1 MCRKRKNKH
10 KKGGNHV
17 AVAGALI
24 NGSSILKPLAVILPL
39 NDHPQQEMPSA
50 GTSSSDSKGLKA
62 TMKTY
67 TISSNDKNILEH
79 DKVFETVHEF
89 CDSHIERPEMRR
101 PITRVLVATNGIAAV
116 RCMLSIRRVLQHMF
130 NNDRAVKFI
139 CITTEQEIL
148 SNAEYLKL
156 ADHYVTSPGG
166 ENRNNYANVDEIVSH
181 AIEQKVDAVWAGWGH
196 ASENPELPRQLKKAG
211 ITFIGPP
218 AEAMASLG
226 DKIASTIIA
235 QSVGIPTIEW
245 SGSGLTLEEGDKLE
259 SGEICVSSQLFHKA
273 CVSNVYE
280 GLDAMTKHKI
290 GYPMM
295 IKASEGGGGK
305 GIRKCMNETDF
316 KENFLQVQT
325 EVPGSPIFL
334 MKCLENARHI
344 EVQLIADRYGCVI
357 PIFTRDCSIQRRC
370 QKIIEEAPASIASKA
385 TIKKMQEDAVRIAE
399 LVGYESAGTVE
410 YMYLPA
416 EDTYFFLE
424 LNPRLQVE
432 HPCTEMLTNINIPA
446 IQLQIAMGIP
456 LNRITDIRLFYGLKR
471 VGTDPLPDD
480 RVLTDTEYSVIAARI
495 TSEDP
500 DDFFRPST
508 GQVIDLNFRSAQNVW
523 GYFSVSSSGKV
534 HEFAD
539 SQFGHL
545 FARGR
550 TRHEAISTML
560 CALQELELR
569 ATFTSQVMYLVDLL
583 NEEDFKQNKFN
594 TQWLDRRI
602 ADKVRQRIPIPD
614 HELIA
619 LSSAVIGQN
628 RVASAFNNFRNA
640 IERGQVLPTKDL
652 TETFLFDLIKDMK
665 IYKVQVTRSGP
676 LTFIIYLNGATTT
689 VEIRQLGDNSLLVTH
704 KEKSYTCHLE
714 ETSDKFKV
722 TIGRSIVAFEKDND
736 PTILKSPYTGRLLSY
751 KKKDK
756 DLVGVGQV
764 YASVESMKLVFNV
777 EVKKVPGKLEHIAKE
792 GDLLYPGSVIARIIE
807 QKSTE
812 DYRPK
817 PFTDIFNEW
826 TELRQDNSN
835 QSEIKRFQAAYD
847 RCINL
852 LNGSVPPGMENQTGV
867 LVDELFELFEC
878 PTLPHAMLKKSVD
891 TMVSRLPEKTAIAL
905 RKEIKGDSFAKF
917 KAVRDL
923 LDKYM
928 GELRASE
935 YEAARA
941 ICKSVYD
948 VCEKFYGGPVSH
960 MVQVVNALLDEYFNC
975 EEFFETD
982 QYTDAVDQLNAKH
995 GSDKDKVVAL
1005 IYSHTQLKAKN
1016 KFMLSLLDAVQKK
1029 GMHLVAP
1036 LEKRLRDIGN
1046 LFKTESVSKRCR
1058 HLMLLNS
1065 TVKYRKFVNKVLWDL
1080 DCVSLIDRESI
1091 EVLSVGDAIA
1101 KLKKKFGEKLQEKKD
1116 ISPQK
1121 IFDCSPWS
1129 HKVIHEFFFDP
1140 LLAEAAIRA
1149 YIGQHFA
1156 IEKMQRSTLAS
1167 NDATVYDFCLDNSNL
1182 MHYMS
1187 SENNQYL
1194 SIVKFSVNY
1203 MDFHEAVTHKD
1214 IISGLVSKFKSM
1226 GVKSNGRKST
1236 LRVTFLVDVI
1246 DFQEEE
1252 RRAEEELTRLSR
1264 QSSSHREAL
1273 LEELPIHSQRDEQL
1287 VDSAEK
1293 AAKEIRLLI
1302 STHLDSV
1309 DVVTH
1314 VLVCNKNK
1322 PLMQVDLLGAEKL
1335 ELWRLPAAAKL
1346 KSDKL
1351 SSLHVYR
1358 TDDTSDKRF
1367 SRIYVREIVEVAIRP
1382 ETKEYLDEI
1391 RKDIINQMDRAC
1403 GAINVTMSRKVEKT
1417 KNRRA
1422 SIWCTESEK
1431 DLPQAVFVGNHLLFS
1446 VTFPKM
1452 PSSFTKDNE
1461 HDLDD
1466 ILIESIEE
1474 MRPILF
1480 KHHVTEVE
1488 IVYSKIDTSRTS
1500 AMKRRVKYQDKTG
1513 VTPEFGIY
1521 DEYQKEIKPVA
1532 LSHQLYERQLE
1543 EHHPIKKIEKKRS
1556 VTRGIRTSY
1565 VYDYPMLFGKACL
1578 QRWKELEESNETL
1591 FTTQFKKM
1599 RDDQKEAFE
1608 KSDYRKFFH
1617 EAELVFVPGKAE
1629 LRLVED
1635 EKELKTRADNC
1646 NNETG
1651 VVAWKMTLY
1660 TPEKPRGYTVI
1671 VIAND
1676 ITFQSGSFATSEDDV
1691 YSMASEYSRK
1701 HKLPRVNV
1709 SSNSGARI
1717 GLAEDVSKVFRVKF
1731 RDQSKPEDGFE
1742 HLFLESKDAEP
1753 ILDQIDAEKLPNQT
1767 YKLNAVIGRKTEMI
1781 GVENLQG
1788 SGLIAGET
1796 SAAYDEVPTYC
1807 FVTGR
1812 SVGIGAYTA
1821 RLAHRIVQAKSS
1833 HIILTGTGALNAVL
1847 GKEVYTSN
1855 NQLGGTQIMYNNG
1868 VTHAVCD
1875 NDFEGVSI
1883 LVLWMSYLP
1892 DVKPEFP
1899 YLSPFGVDSE
1909 PRPVSYPVI
1918 ANRAY
1923 DVRDLIDSKNSEFDG
1938 ICDNNSF
1945 NEIMNDWAKTIIAG
1959 RARLC
1964 GVPIGVVS
1972 SELRNVCSTL
1982 PADPATPNSQ
1992 AIEVH
1997 QAGQV
2002 WYPDSAF
2009 KTAEVI
2015 GDFNREGLPL
2025 LFIASLR
2032 GFSGGQK
2039 DMFDMVLK
2047 FGAQI
2052 VDALRQYKQPV
2063 LIYIPT
2069 HGELRGGAWAV
2080 LDSKI
2085 NPGFITMIAD
2095 SESRGGIL
2103 EPSAIVGIKFRAD
2116 KLLALQKRND
2126 EIMAGLDED
2135 LKKEEAKKKPE
2146 EFLITPEDQRKDEE
2160 RKRNVVRLQTLI
2172 AKRSEELKKPY
2183 RGITVEFAD
2192 LHDRPERMKNRKAVQ
2207 HVVELR
2213 NSRNLFYDIIRVE
2226 MVKVQI
2232 AKRFLAV
2239 AERDSNW
2246 QIAMSWVNAR
2256 LQEFKPCETPR
2267 EQFDVLETA
2276 VTSHEVDKWL
2286 RLVREQSVDR
2296 DLEEMGED
2304 ELRLLKAKLEA
2315 IASKRKFSL

>member
-17 AVAGALI
+17 AVSSSLI
-24 NGSSILKPLAVILPL
+24 HGSVKPLAVILPL
-39 NDHPQQEMPSA
+39 NDNEKQSQMPSA
-50 GTSSSDSKGLKA
+50 GVSSSSSSGDAKGPKA
-62 TMKTY
+62 NMKTY
-67 TISSNDKNILEH
+67 TISSKDRTLTDH
-79 DKVFETVHEF
+79 DMVFKSVDDFVDYHVECKEK
-89 CDSHIERPEMRR
+89 RR
-101 PITRVLVATNGIAAV
+101 PIKKVLVATNGIAAV

-130 NNDRAVKFI
+130 NYDREIKFI

-156 ADHYVTSPGG
+156 ADSYVLSPGG

-181 AIEQKVDAVWAGWGH
+181 AVEKQVDAVWAGWGH
-196 ASENPELPRQLKKAG
+196 ASENPRLPAKLKEKG
-211 ITFIGPP
+211 IVFIGPP
-218 AEAMASLG
+218 SAAMKALG
-226 DKIASTIIA
+226 DKIESSIIA

-245 SGSGLTLEEGDKLE
+245 SGSGLTLDAACRNGDQIMVTEELAN
-259 SGEICVSSQLFHKA
+259 KA
-273 CVSNVYE
+273 CVDSLTA
-280 GLDAMTKHKI
+280 GLEAMQKHKI

-316 KENFLQVQT
+316 KENFGQVQT

-370 QKIIEEAPASIASKA
+370 QKIIEEAPASIASKDVL
-385 TIKKMQEDAVRIAE
+385 KRMQQDAVRIAE

-410 YMYLPA
+410 YMYLPD
-416 EDTYFFLE
+416 EDKYFFLE

-432 HPCTEMLTNINIPA
+432 HPCTEMLANINIPA
-446 IQLQIAMGIP
+446 IQLQIAMGLP
-456 LNRITDIRLFYGLKR
+456 LNRITDIRLFYGMQR
-471 VGTDPLPDD
+471 YGTDPLPEEK
-480 RVLTDTEYSVIAARI
+480 VLTDTEYSVIAARI

-550 TRHEAISTML
+550 TRHEAISIML

-569 ATFTSQVMYLVDLL
+569 STFTTQVCYLVDLL
-583 NEEDFKQNKFN
+583 KEEDFKQNRFN

-602 ADKVRQRIPIPD
+602 ADKVPQSIPIPN

-628 RVASAFNNFRNA
+628 RVTSAFNNFRNA
-640 IERGQVLPTKDL
+640 IERGQVLPTEDL

-704 KEKSYTCHLE
+704 KDKSEMCHLE

-722 TIGRSIVAFEKDND
+722 TIGRSIVTFEKDND

-751 KKKDK
+751 KAKDK
-756 DLVGVGQV
+756 EIVNVGQV

-777 EVKKVPGKLEHIAKE
+777 EVKKVPGRLEQIAKE

-817 PFTDIFNEW
+817 PFTDIFEEW
-826 TELRQDNSN
+826 TEEKKDNSK
-835 QSEIKRFQAAYD
+835 QSNIKRFQAAFD
-847 RCINL
+847 RCINM
-852 LNGSVPPGMENQTGV
+852 LNGSIPPGMENKTNEIV
-867 LVDELFELFEC
+867 SELFELLRSKD
-878 PTLPHAMLKKSVD
+878 LPDEMLKKAVD
-891 TMVSRLPEKTAIAL
+891 QMVSRLPPKTAEKVRAAAD
-905 RKEIKGDSFAKF
+905 IKSVSKF
-917 KAVRDL
+917 KKVRD
-923 LDKYM
+923 
-928 GELRASE
+928 
-935 YEAARA
+935 
-941 ICKSVYD
+941 V
-948 VCEKFYGGPVSH
+948 
-960 MVQVVNALLDEYFNC
+960 LDEYFNQLQVSEFEAAKAICNGVYDVCDKFIGGSISHMVHIVNRLLVEYRDC
-975 EEFFETD
+975 EKFFETD
-982 QYTDAVDQLNAKH
+982 QYTDAVAQINEAH
-995 GSDKDKVVAL
+995 GADKDKVVAL
-1005 IYSHTQLKAKN
+1005 IYSHTQLAAKN
-1016 KFMLSLLDAVQKK
+1016 KFMISLLNAVEKE

-1036 LEKRLRDIGN
+1036 LEENLREIGN
-1046 LFKTESVSKRCR
+1046 LFKNEPATRTEQTESVSRRCR
-1058 HLMLLNS
+1058 DLMLLNS
-1065 TVKYRKFVNKVLWDL
+1065 TVKYRKFANKVLWDVTNVAL
-1080 DCVSLIDRESI
+1080 PDRDSVD
-1091 EVLSVGDAIA
+1091 VLSVSDAIL
-1101 KLKKKFGEKLQEKKD
+1101 KLKERFAEKLRITPDE
-1116 ISPQK
+1116 K

-1140 LLAEAAIRA
+1140 NLSDAAIRA

-1156 IEKMQRSTLAS
+1156 IDDVKRSSLAS
-1167 NDATVYDFCLDNSNL
+1167 NNATVYDFCLDNSNL

-1214 IISGLVSKFKSM
+1214 IVSGLVSKFKAM
-1226 GVKSNGRKST
+1226 GVKSNGRRST

-1252 RRAEEELTRLSR
+1252 RRAEEESACLSATAYN
-1264 QSSSHREAL
+1264 REAQ
-1273 LEELPIHSQRDEQL
+1273 LEELPVNSKRDEQL
-1287 VDSAEK
+1287 VDDADK
-1293 AAKEIRLLI
+1293 AAKKIRELI
-1302 STHLDSV
+1302 STDLASV

-1335 ELWRLPAAAKL
+1335 ELWRLPAEKRL
-1346 KSDKL
+1346 MSDKL
-1351 SSLHVYR
+1351 SSLHVYQ
-1358 TDDTSDKRF
+1358 TDDPTDKRF
-1367 SRIYVREIVEVAIRP
+1367 SRIYVREIVEVPIRP
-1382 ETKEYLDEI
+1382 ENDDAIEEI
-1391 RKDIINQMDRAC
+1391 EKAILNQMDRAC
-1403 GAINVTMSRKVEKT
+1403 GAINVTMGQKKEVT
-1417 KNRRA
+1417 KNA
-1422 SIWCTESEK
+1422 E
-1431 DLPQAVFVGNHLLFS
+1431 FVGNHLLLS

-1452 PSSFTKDNE
+1452 PNTFTKNNEEELDNV
-1461 HDLDD
+1461 
-1466 ILIESIEE
+1466 LINTIET
-1474 MRPILF
+1474 MRPILS
-1480 KHHVTEVE
+1480 KHQVTEVE
-1488 IVYSKIDTSRTS
+1488 VVYSKIDKINGTDT
-1500 AMKRRVKYQDKTG
+1500 AMKRRVKFLDKTG
-1513 VTPEFGIY
+1513 VTPEFGIF
-1521 DEYQKEIKPVA
+1521 DEYQKQITPVA
-1532 LSHQLYERQLE
+1532 LSHQLYKKTLE
-1543 EHHPIKKIEKKRS
+1543 AHHPIKKIEKKRS
-1556 VTRGIRTSY
+1556 ATRGIKTTY
-1565 VYDYPMLFGKACL
+1565 VYDYPMLFGRACL
-1578 QRWKELEESNETL
+1578 ETWKALEQTNGAL
-1591 FTTQFKKM
+1591 FGAQFN
-1599 RDDQKEAFE
+1599 RLQDDQKVAFHR
-1608 KSDYRKFFH
+1608 SDYKRFYD
-1617 EAELVFVPGKAE
+1617 EAELVYVDGQDT
-1629 LRLVED
+1629 LDLVED
-1635 EKELKTRADNC
+1635 KTELKTRADNC

-1651 VVAWKMTLY
+1651 MVAWKLTLY
-1660 TPEKPRGYTVI
+1660 TPEKPQGYTVI
-1671 VIAND
+1671 TIAND
-1676 ITFQSGSFATSEDDV
+1676 ITFTMGSFATAEDTV
-1691 YSMASEYSRK
+1691 YALASEYSRK

-1709 SSNSGARI
+1709 SANSGARI
-1717 GLAEDVSKVFRVKF
+1717 GLAEDVAKLFRVQF
-1731 RDQSKPEDGFE
+1731 RDQSRPEDGFKY
-1742 HLFLESKDAEP
+1742 LYLESADYEKVKEQVVVERLPNDTYKIKAIIGKET
-1753 ILDQIDAEKLPNQT
+1753 EKL
-1767 YKLNAVIGRKTEMI
+1767 

-1821 RLAHRIVQAKSS
+1821 RLAHRIVQAKSA
-1833 HIILTGTGALNAVL
+1833 HIILTGKDALNTVL

-1855 NQLGGTQIMYNNG
+1855 NQLGGTQIMYHNG

-1875 NDFEGVSI
+1875 NDAEGIAI
-1883 LVLWMSYLP
+1883 LLQWMSYLP
-1892 DVKPEFP
+1892 DVKPQFP
-1899 YLSPFGVDSE
+1899 YIEPFGVDSE
-1909 PRPVSYPVI
+1909 PRPVTYTVQP
-1918 ANRAY
+1918 NKPY
-1923 DVRDLIDSKNSEFDG
+1923 DVRDLIDSKNSSDHDG
-1938 ICDNNSF
+1938 ICDKNSF
-1945 NEIMNDWAKTIIAG
+1945 NEIMNEWAKTIVAG

-1964 GVPIGVVS
+1964 GIPVGVVS
-1972 SELRNVCSTL
+1972 SELRNVCSVL

-1992 AIEVH
+1992 AIDVH

-2063 LIYIPT
+2063 MIYLPT
-2069 HGELRGGAWAV
+2069 FGELRGGAWAV

-2095 SESRGGIL
+2095 SESRGGVL
-2103 EPSAIVGIKFRAD
+2103 EATAIVALKFRGE
-2116 KLLALQKRND
+2116 KILSLYKRND
-2126 EIMAGLDED
+2126 EIMNRLDKE
-2135 LKKEEAKKKPE
+2135 LAEETRLNGAKSPEALRLSALIVKK
-2146 EFLITPEDQRKDEE
+2146 
-2160 RKRNVVRLQTLI
+2160 
-2172 AKRSEELKKPY
+2172 SEQLKKPY
-2183 RGITVEFAD
+2183 RAPIAEFAD
-2192 LHDRPERMKNRKAVQ
+2192 LHDRAERMKAVQAVQ
-2207 HVVELR
+2207 HVVTLR
-2213 NSRNLFYDIIRVE
+2213 NSRNLFYEIVRVE
-2226 MVKVQI
+2226 MAKVQI
-2232 AKRFLAV
+2232 AKRFLSV
-2239 AERDSNW
+2239 AERHTNW
-2246 QIAMSWVNAR
+2246 QTAMAWVNAR
-2256 LQEFKPCETPR
+2256 LQEATPTESPT
-2267 EQFDVLETA
+2267 EQFEVLEKA
-2276 VTSHEVDKWL
+2276 VRSSQVEKWL
-2286 RLVREQSVDR
+2286 HAVRGQSEESELDRLGDAEL
-2296 DLEEMGED
+2296 LERFQRIQAV
-2304 ELRLLKAKLEA
+2304 L
-2315 IASKRKFSL
+2315 SKRKLSLL